1 MIERIL
7 PPFEIRAFCWY
18 LYLNVITFQTLLL
31 GQPIPNLEP
40 AQCGPIAPKSMQ
52 LSLIQRLRGNRD
64 ARDRSNRSSH
74 SKSRSSRDT
83 TRNLSYDARPFYFNN
98 EGGNNDHLSQH
109 QQQLGDRLY
118 PRVQSLRPNM
128 AAKITGQSCN
138 EDLCRFCKQFIICW
152 EPVSSSTTLGLEP
165 VSIIHY
171 TRPGSSIKQ
180 PTPN

>member
-1 MIERIL
+1 MAHDQIFLTRI
-7 PPFEIRAFCWY
+7 PFEIRAFCWY
-18 LYLNVITFQTLLL
+18 LSPNVITFQTLLS

-138 EDLCRFCKQFIICW
+138 ED
-152 EPVSSSTTLGLEP
+152 SSKILEE
-165 VSIIHY
+165 SYWIHDFVA
-171 TRPGSSIKQ
+171 TFGV
-180 PTPN
+180 